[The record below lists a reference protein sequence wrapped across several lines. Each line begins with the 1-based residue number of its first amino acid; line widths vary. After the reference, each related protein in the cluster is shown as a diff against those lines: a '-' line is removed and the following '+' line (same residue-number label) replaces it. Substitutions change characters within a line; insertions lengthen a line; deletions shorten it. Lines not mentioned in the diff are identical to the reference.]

1 MSYLNEQNVLKYNLF
16 KALNDNREY
25 QNLPPNKKKA
35 LERLSSIQLNEQH
48 DKSTIVN
55 PSISQWQE
63 NLFQTV
69 KEKHQSEDL
78 FIQQIEQNDQ
88 MLSPVQKKKIEI
100 NKLAI
105 QKAYQRIKEK
115 NVKDKMEQ
123 QHQHNSTNVSNQ
135 KNQALVPESH
145 FSYSRTLSS
154 LKEFKPKEYNTNL
167 IKKLIEKQ
175 NHNQLK
181 TNTSN
186 RQLFN
191 NSLVKEEDGA
201 TMNTN
206 NYNSL
211 DQKSFAF
218 NEFKRNQRDYLNSLK
233 TTSHNKENSNCIQQL
248 NSNRDRESSLTA
260 TVTYNQTL
268 NPMQTNEHKFE
279 NVEGNQIDLNKR
291 QQSFKKINQNTNHN
305 SNFITT
311 MGQQFLMRKSLYEQ
325 SKLEDLDNVQ
335 NHAQSFT
342 NRRQPQKLIQKTTIK
357 QKNNS
362 LRDLT
367 PDINTSQLKVQVQ
380 SRDGD
385 YHSRVNK
392 YLQNFQSI
400 QEKNSSD
407 NNLQQFRI
415 YQTPKSHQ
423 VKQRSQKKDL
433 ESIQFYG
440 LPTNKNDSDQ
450 NYSQQFCNVKLPL
463 SCKQKIGG
471 SPLYI
476 QRTKSITLSLSSNNN
491 LNHSGNHT
499 PNKISAKFR
508 QAFKE
513 SIERHVSRE
522 NEQIAEIQKLFQDP
536 STQSLIQQIKDNI
549 QTKQLSNNK
558 QIQQFL
564 KQNPQL
570 FSSPQNKNNHFQKET
585 IQQNDQSVE
594 YLTSPKAQQNMQ
606 KFTEDENIQNID
618 SKLVFENLPVDQQLN
633 ELNYLQK
640 AMLNSQQHQITK
652 FIFSENHFKRK
663 NQPQLE
669 KKIFKV

>member
-25 QNLPPNKKKA
+25 QNLLPNKKKE
-35 LERLSSIQLNEQH
+35 LERLSSIQLNEQQ

-55 PSISQWQE
+55 PSISYWQE
-63 NLFQTV
+63 NFIQTV
-69 KEKHQSEDL
+69 KEKNQSEDL
-78 FIQQIEQNDQ
+78 FIKQIEQNEQ
-88 MLSPVQKKKIEI
+88 MLSPAQKKKIEI

-115 NVKDKMEQ
+115 NAKDKMEKYD
-123 QHQHNSTNVSNQ
+123 QHNSINISNQ
-135 KNQALVPESH
+135 NHQVQVPETH

-154 LKEFKPKEYNTNL
+154 LKEFKPKEYNKNL

-175 NHNQLK
+175 NHNQVK
-181 TNTSN
+181 ANVSN
-186 RQLFN
+186 RQIFQV
-191 NSLVKEEDGA
+191 SLVKKEDGA
-201 TMNTN
+201 TINTS

-211 DQKSFAF
+211 DQKSLAF
-218 NEFKRNQRDYLNSLK
+218 KEFKRSQRDYLNSLQA
-233 TTSHNKENSNCIQQL
+233 TNSNNENIQLL
-248 NSNRDRESSLTA
+248 NSNRERESSLTA

-268 NPMQTNEHKFE
+268 NPNQTNEHKIE
-279 NVEGNQIDLNKR
+279 NLEGKLISLNKR
-291 QQSFKKINQNTNHN
+291 QQSFKKINQNINHN

-311 MGQQFLMRKSLYEQ
+311 MGQQFLMRKSLQEE
-325 SKLEDLDNVQ
+325 SKVEDLQSVQ
-335 NHAQSFT
+335 NQAQSFT
-342 NRRQPQKLIQKTTIK
+342 NRRQPQKIIQRATIK

-367 PDINTSQLKVQVQ
+367 PEVNSSQIKVQVH

-385 YHSRVNK
+385 YNSRVNK
-392 YLQNFQSI
+392 YLQNFESI
-400 QEKNSSD
+400 QEKNQSD
-407 NNLQQFRI
+407 SNLQQFRI
-415 YQTPKSHQ
+415 YQTPRSHQ
-423 VKQRSQKKDL
+423 VKQRSQKKNL

-450 NYSQQFCNVKLPL
+450 NYSQQFCNVKLPQ

-471 SPLYI
+471 PPI
-476 QRTKSITLSLSSNNN
+476 QTQRTKSITLSLNSGNNN
-491 LNHSGNHT
+491 FNHSGNHT

-536 STQSLIQQIKDNI
+536 STQSLFQQITDNI
-549 QTKQLSNNK
+549 QTKQLTNNK
-558 QIQQFL
+558 NIQQFL

-570 FSSPQNKNNHFQKET
+570 FSSPQSKNNHIQKELLE
-585 IQQNDQSVE
+585 QNDSSVE
-594 YLTSPKAQQNMQ
+594 WQTGSQAQQNIK
-606 KFTEDENIQNID
+606 KFTEDESIQNID
-618 SKLVFENLPVDQQLN
+618 SKIVFENLPVDQQLN

-640 AMLNSQQHQITK
+640 AILNSQQHQITK
-652 FIFSENHFKRK
+652 FIFSKNHFKRK
-663 NQPQLE
+663 NQPRLE

>member
-35 LERLSSIQLNEQH
+35 LEKLSSIQLNEQQ
-48 DKSTIVN
+48 DKSTIIN

-63 NLFQTV
+63 NLIQTV

-78 FIQQIEQNDQ
+78 FIQQLEKNEPI
-88 MLSPVQKKKIEI
+88 LSPVQKKKIEI

-105 QKAYQRIKEK
+105 QKAYQRIKER
-115 NVKDKMEQ
+115 NVKDKMDKQ
-123 QHQHNSTNVSNQ
+123 YNSTNVSNQ
-135 KNQALVPESH
+135 NNQVQVPETH

-154 LKEFKPKEYNTNL
+154 LKEFKLKEYNKNL

-175 NHNQLK
+175 NPMQMK
-181 TNTSN
+181 TSPSN
-186 RQLFN
+186 KQLFQA
-191 NSLVKEEDGA
+191 SQVQEENGA
-201 TMNTN
+201 TINTT

-211 DQKSFAF
+211 DQKQLAF
-218 NEFKRNQRDYLNSLK
+218 NEFQRSQRGYLNSLQS
-233 TTSHNKENSNCIQQL
+233 TNENYNGGQLL
-248 NSNRDRESSLTA
+248 NSNTERESSLTA
-260 TVTYNQTL
+260 TVTFNQTL
-268 NPMQTNEHKFE
+268 NPLQNNQHKIE
-279 NVEGNQIDLNKR
+279 NLEGNQISLSKR
-291 QQSFKKINQNTNHN
+291 QSSFKKLNQNTNHN

-325 SKLEDLDNVQ
+325 SKIEDLQIVQ
-335 NHAQSFT
+335 NQAQFST
-342 NRRQPQKLIQKTTIK
+342 NRKQPQKLVQRIIK
-357 QKNNS
+357 SKNKS

-367 PDINTSQLKVQVQ
+367 PEIYQSQVKEQMH

-385 YHSRVNK
+385 FNSRVNK
-392 YLQNFQSI
+392 YLQNFQNI
-400 QEKNSSD
+400 QEKNQSD
-407 NNLQQFRI
+407 SNLQQFRI
-415 YQTPKSHQ
+415 YQTPRSHQ
-423 VKQRSQKKDL
+423 LKQRSQKKNL

-450 NYSQQFCNVKLPL
+450 NYSSQFCNVKLPL

-471 SPLYI
+471 SPMYI
-476 QRTKSITLSLSSNNN
+476 QRTKSITLQLTNNNN

-536 STQSLIQQIKDNI
+536 STQSLIQQIKDNV
-549 QTKQLSNNK
+549 QAKQLSNNNK
-558 QIQQFL
+558 HMQQFL
-564 KQNPQL
+564 KENPQI
-570 FSSPQNKNNHFQKET
+570 FSQNKNSHLQKE
-585 IQQNDQSVE
+585 IVQQDNSSVE
-594 YLTSPKAQQNMQ
+594 WLTSSRAQQNSL
-606 KFTEDENIQNID
+606 KFTEEEEESIQNID
-618 SKLVFENLPVDQQLN
+618 TKLVFENLPVDQQLN